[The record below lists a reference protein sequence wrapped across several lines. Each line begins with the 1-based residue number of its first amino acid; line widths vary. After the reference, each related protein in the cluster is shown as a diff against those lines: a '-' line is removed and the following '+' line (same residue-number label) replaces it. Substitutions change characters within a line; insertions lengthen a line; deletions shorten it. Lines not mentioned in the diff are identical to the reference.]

1 MRIGIDATAL
11 PPNPVG
17 AGNYIIQ
24 LVRTLAAMDTGHEFV
39 IFAQQQGRELIGEL
53 ASPHCH
59 WVVVPDM
66 SPALRLLWEQVQLP
80 ALVKNSKVDLLHS
93 LHYTRPVVLPCKSV
107 VTFHDMTFFLFP
119 ELHTRVKRLFFP
131 LAIRYSARHADA
143 LITISES
150 TRTDAMRILRIT
162 PERIFAAPLGIS
174 ADFRPIDDPALLEQ
188 GRQAHHLPDKFI
200 LYVGLIEPRKNIP
213 FLLKAYARLLK
224 QANLPRL
231 VLVGRQ
237 GWMYDQV
244 TQLIEQLK
252 LEGKVQFAGYISPQ
266 NLPIVYNLAQIF
278 VYPSTYEGFGF
289 PPLEAMACGIPVI
302 TTAISAMLDNVGDA
316 GLLIPPQDELALSS
330 ALQTLLDD
338 GSLRNQLSI
347 AGRLRA
353 AEFTWQRTAMET
365 LKVYQQVGAQS

>member
-1 MRIGIDATAL
+1 VRIGIDATAL

-150 TRTDAMRILRIT
+150 TRTDAMRILRIP

-224 QANLPRL
+224 QGNPPHL

-244 TQLIEQLK
+244 IKLIEQLK

-353 AEFTWQRTAMET
+353 AEFTWHRTAMET

>member
-11 PPNPVG
+11 PQHPVG

-24 LVRTLAAMDTGHEFV
+24 LVRTLAAMDTDHEFV
-39 IFAQQQGRELIGEL
+39 IFAQQHGRKLIGEL
-53 ASPHCH
+53 VSPHFH
-59 WVVVPDM
+59 WVIVPDN
-66 SPALRLLWEQVQLP
+66 SPALRLLWEQLRLP
-80 ALVKNSKVDLLHS
+80 ALVKNSKVDLFHS
-93 LHYTRPVVLPCKSV
+93 LHYTRPVILPCKSV

-131 LAIRYSARHADA
+131 LAIRYSARHAEA

-150 TRTDAMRILRIT
+150 TRTDAMRILGIP
-162 PERIFAAPLGIS
+162 PERIFTAPLGIS
-174 ADFRPIDDPALLEQ
+174 ADFHPIDDPALLEQ
-188 GRQAHHLPDKFI
+188 GRKTYHLPDKFI

-213 FLLKAYARLLK
+213 LLLKAYAQLLK
-224 QANLPRL
+224 QGDPPRL

-244 TQLIEQLK
+244 TQLIDQLR
-252 LEGKVQFAGYISPQ
+252 LEGKVQFTGYIPPQ

-289 PPLEAMACGIPVI
+289 PPMEAMACGIPVI
-302 TTAISAMLDNVGDA
+302 TTAISAMLDNVGNA

-330 ALQTLLDD
+330 AIQTLLDD
-338 GSLRNQLSI
+338 GSLRAQLSN

-353 AEFTWQRTAMET
+353 AEFTWQRTATET
-365 LKVYQQVGAQS
+365 LKVYQQVGTKS